1 LAANFRERLSVSK
14 RTAQNFYMERFDLRN
29 LNDLEVKEEHRAKI
43 SNRFKAL
50 ENLDGNTDIDAIQFI
65 IFCLIS
71 SV

>member
-1 LAANFRERLSVSK
+1 
-14 RTAQNFYMERFDLRN
+14 MERFDLRN